1 LTHSADPKAE
11 SQSVSASTL
20 TIQAEDGPMPDAPAD
35 RPATIYD
42 VAALAKLSIATVSRV
57 LQGSGPQP
65 AVRVRPG
72 RLDPDTGATAVVA
85 DSEA

>member
-1 LTHSADPKAE
+1 
-11 SQSVSASTL
+11 
-20 TIQAEDGPMPDAPAD
+20 MPDAPAD

-72 RLDPDTGATAVVA
+72 RARPGLDRRHGGRRRLGGMTATIAQSV
-85 DSEA
+85 S